1 MHLALEFKAANL
13 GYGSKTVVTDLDLQL
28 FPGEFCSILGS
39 SGSGKSTLLKTV
51 AGFLPLQQGQLYL
64 EGQDANSLP
73 PEKRSAPLLFQDLRL
88 FPHLNVIDNLS
99 FPLKMQG
106 KSKAERYAKAEQLLQ
121 DVGLSGYAKRPID
134 QLSGGEQQRVA
145 LARAV
150 IAAPRFLLLDEAF
163 SSLDLALRQN
173 MRALLRDLQAAYGFT
188 CLFVSHNLQDALLL
202 SDKILILDRGRVIF
216 NGSPKELVSQ
226 KPSDPAYPYLKP
238 WLDEQE
244 ASQKSWQR

>member
-1 MHLALEFKAANL
+1 MSRILEFKAADL
-13 GYGSKTVVTDLDLQL
+13 GYGSKTVLTDLNLQL
-28 FPGEFCSILGS
+28 APGEFCSIFGP
-39 SGSGKSTLLKTV
+39 SGSGKSTLLRTV
-51 AGFLPLQQGQLYL
+51 AGFLPLQKGQLYL
-64 EGQDANSLP
+64 DGQDASSIP

-106 KSKAERYAKAEQLLQ
+106 LGKAERYTRAEQLLRE
-121 DVGLSGYAKRPID
+121 VSLAGYGTRPID

-173 MRALLRDLQAAYGFT
+173 MRSLLKDLQSTYAFT
-188 CLFVSHNLQDALLL
+188 CLFVSHDLQDALLL
-202 SDKILILDRGRVIF
+202 SDKILILGQGQLLYS
-216 NGSPKELVSQ
+216 GSPDGLLQQ

-238 WLDEQE
+238 WIDEQYLYT
-244 ASQKSWQR
+244 SFLC